1 MARTAGVWGIDIGN
15 CALKALRCHLNREDG
30 TIVADAFDYIEYPN
44 ILTEP
49 DIERGD
55 LVHDALQQFLSRN
68 NIKGDKV
75 AISVAGKNG
84 ITRFIKL
91 PPVESKRIPD
101 LVKYE
106 AKQVIPFDLKEVIL
120 DYQRLGGDKMNDLAL
135 EVEIGLFAMKRDIVY
150 NLLEPLDDA
159 HIPVDFVQLTPI
171 SLYNMAMHEYVTN
184 IPSPEEYDPENP
196 PPFIGFLSMGT
207 DNTDLVLTNG
217 YKVWVRDIPIGGN
230 QFTKALTTEMKLTFA
245 KAEHLKRNANA
256 STDKKALFQSMRTV
270 FSNFVD
276 EIQRSIRYFIS
287 LDRYATIDKIIG
299 FGNAIQLAGLRKYL
313 EQNLGITVEVV
324 SDFNNI
330 NLTEIKNNPSFT
342 DNIKTF
348 GVCYGLCLQGLGQS
362 NLGTNFLPREIV
374 HARIINSKKPWM
386 AAAAALMLL
395 GATIS
400 FGSHV
405 SHWQTSKDSAFGSL
419 VSQAKSITDEVSSFN
434 TQKEEEEKKFNDN
447 KTIGNDL
454 LVNAGRSVEW
464 LELMKIIDAALPSD
478 PAGVNIQDIPIQRRN
493 QVQIENIEAQPFG
506 KVELWKEY
514 VTKARYYK
522 AGASEQSANS
532 DQNADGSGSEE
543 QSGEAAPEASGDSSE
558 SSEVPKTWL
567 VQITGYHYHN
577 RLPDDKTVAP
587 EGANFVRER
596 IIKNLQEGRIKL
608 ALPPLFATW
617 VEEQTAKMQSESSGE
632 ESGDSE
638 SAQGAPASKAQK
650 FVPLKAEGDDKD
662 GVWYTMQQMG
672 ISYPVLIE
680 APGICEIK
688 KVVVPL
694 YEERKDVQ
702 LDTKVQDTRRGMTE
716 MEGPT
721 GGVESNK
728 SKTVE
733 LNKYPFIIQFLW
745 TPTDPLQREIDR
757 QTELRKQK
765 EEAERLAK
773 EKAEQEQEAAQN
785 EEDGASDDSASN

>member
-1 MARTAGVWGIDIGN
+1 MAQTAGVWGIDIGN
-15 CALKALRCHLNREDG
+15 CALKALHCYLNREDG
-30 TIVADAFDYIEYPN
+30 SLVADAFDYIEYPN

-49 DIERGD
+49 DIEPGD
-55 LVHDALQQFLSRN
+55 LVHDALTQFLSRN
-68 NIKGDKV
+68 SIKGDKV

-91 PPVESKRIPD
+91 PPVEPKRIPD
-101 LVKYE
+101 LIKYE

-120 DYQRLGGDKMNDLAL
+120 DYQRLGGEKMNDLAL
-135 EVEIGLFAMKRDIVY
+135 EVDIGLFAMKRDVAY
-150 NLLEPLDDA
+150 QLLEPFDDV
-159 HIPVDFVQLTPI
+159 HIPVDFVQLTPVT
-171 SLYNMAMHEYVTN
+171 LYNTAMHEYMTN
-184 IPSPEEYDPENP
+184 LPSPEEYDPENP

-217 YKVWVRDIPIGGN
+217 FKIWVRDIPIGGN

-256 STDKKALFQSMRTV
+256 STDKKALFQSMRSV

-287 LDRYATIDKIIG
+287 LDRYAAIDKIVG

-313 EQNLGITVEVV
+313 EQNLGITVEVAN
-324 SDFNNI
+324 DFNNI

-348 GVCYGLCLQGLGQS
+348 AVCYGLCLQGLGMAE
-362 NLGTNFLPREIV
+362 LGTNFLPREIV

-386 AAAAALMLL
+386 ATAAALLLL

-405 SHWQTSKDSAFGSL
+405 SHWQTSQNSAFQSL
-419 VSQAKSITDEVSSFN
+419 VSQAKSITSEVSSFN
-434 TQKEEEEKKFNDN
+434 SQKEEEDKKFNEN
-447 KTIGNDL
+447 KEIGNDL
-454 LVNAGRSVEW
+454 LTHAGRSVEW
-464 LELMKIIDAALPSD
+464 LELMKVIDAALPSD
-478 PAGVNIQDIPIQRRN
+478 PAGTNVQDIPIQRRN
-493 QVQIENIEAQPFG
+493 QVQIENIEAQPFS

-522 AGASEQSANS
+522 PNASEQPANGEE
-532 DQNADGSGSEE
+532 NADAS
-543 QSGEAAPEASGDSSE
+543 AAEGQSGDSSSSDSSGDGE
-558 SSEVPKTWL
+558 SAVPKTWL
-567 VQITGYHYHN
+567 VQITGFHYHN

-608 ALPPLFATW
+608 ALPPTFASW
-617 VEEQTAKMQSESSGE
+617 VEEQTAKMLSEQAEDG
-632 ESGDSE
+632 SGDSE
-638 SAQGAPASKAQK
+638 DGESSSPKSKK
-650 FVPLKAEGDDKD
+650 FIPRKAEGDDKD
-662 GVWYTMQQMG
+662 GVWYTMEQMG
-672 ISYPVLIE
+672 VSYPVLIE

-688 KVVVPL
+688 EVIVPL
-694 YEERKDVQ
+694 YEERNDGVGSAPKASD
-702 LDTKVQDTRRGMTE
+702 DGRGMTDAG
-716 MEGPT
+716 GPT

-728 SKTVE
+728 SKSVK

-745 TPTDPLQREIDR
+745 TPTDPLQREINR
-757 QTELRKQK
+757 QATL
-765 EEAERLAK
+765 EEMERLAK
-773 EKAEQEQEAAQN
+773 EKAEQEAAQKA
-785 EEDGASDDSASN
+785 EEEESADDSAN

>member
-15 CALKALRCHLNREDG
+15 CALKALRCHVNREDG

-49 DIERGD
+49 DVVPGD
-55 LVHDALQQFLSRN
+55 LVHDALVQFLSRN
-68 NIKGDKV
+68 SIKGDKV

-91 PPVESKRIPD
+91 PPVEAKRIPD

-106 AKQVIPFDLKEVIL
+106 AKQVIPFDLKDVIL
-120 DYQRLGGDKMNDLAL
+120 DYQRLGGDKMSDMAL
-135 EVEIGLFAMKRDIVY
+135 EVDIGLFAMKRDIVY
-150 NLLEPLDDA
+150 NLLEPFDDA

-171 SLYNMAMHEYVTN
+171 SLYNMAMHEYMTN

-256 STDKKALFQSMRTV
+256 STDKKALFQSMRSV

-299 FGNAIQLAGLRKYL
+299 LGNAVQLAGLRKYL
-313 EQNLGITVEVV
+313 EQNLGITVEVAN
-324 SDFNNI
+324 DFNNI
-330 NLTEIKNNPSFT
+330 NLTDIKNNPSFT
-342 DNIKTF
+342 DNVKTF
-348 GVCYGLCLQGLGQS
+348 GVCYGLCLQGLGAS

-386 AAAAALMLL
+386 SAAAALMLL

-405 SHWQTSKDSAFGSL
+405 SHWQASNDPTFKSL
-419 VSQAKSITDEVSSFN
+419 VSQAKSITDEVSTFN
-434 TQKEEEEKKFNDN
+434 TQRDEEDKKYNDN
-447 KTIGNDL
+447 KVIGNDL
-454 LVNAGRSVEW
+454 LANAGRSVEW
-464 LELMKIIDAALPSD
+464 LELMKIIDSALPSD
-478 PAGVNIQDIPIQRRN
+478 PEGVNIQDIPIQRRN

-522 AGASEQSANS
+522 PNASESSGSSEQE
-532 DQNADGSGSEE
+532 ADGSATGE
-543 QSGEAAPEASGDSSE
+543 QSGETAAESSSE
-558 SSEVPKTWL
+558 SSETGAASKTWL

-608 ALPPLFATW
+608 ALPATFASW
-617 VEEQTAKMQSESSGE
+617 VEEQSVKMQNEQADND
-632 ESGDSE
+632 SGDAE
-638 SAQGAPASKAQK
+638 NAEGAPSASKSKK

-694 YEERKDVQ
+694 YEERKDD
-702 LDTKVQDTRRGMTE
+702 LEISGIQDSGRGMADA
-716 MEGPT
+716 EGPT
-721 GGVESNK
+721 GAVESNK

-757 QTELRKQK
+757 QATLRKEEEERIAK
-765 EEAERLAK
+765 EQAER
-773 EKAEQEQEAAQN
+773 EAAQN
-785 EEDGASDDSASN
+785 EEAEDSSEDSASN

>member
-30 TIVADAFDYIEYPN
+30 TLVADAFDYIEYPN

-49 DIERGD
+49 DVEPGD
-55 LVHDALQQFLSRN
+55 MVHDALTLFLSRN

-91 PPVESKRIPD
+91 PPVESKNIPN
-101 LVKYE
+101 LIKYE

-135 EVEIGLFAMKRDIVY
+135 EVDIGLFAMKRDIAY
-150 NLLEPLDDA
+150 QLLEPFDDVR
-159 HIPVDFVQLTPI
+159 IPVDFVQLAPI
-171 SLYNMAMHEYVTN
+171 SLYNMAMHDYLTKL
-184 IPSPEEYDPENP
+184 PDPEEYDPENP

-217 YKVWVRDIPIGGN
+217 FKIWVRDIPIGGN

-256 STDKKALFQSMRTV
+256 STDKKALFQSMRSV

-276 EIQRSIRYFIS
+276 EIQRSIRFFIS
-287 LDRYATIDKIIG
+287 LDRYATIDKIVG

-313 EQNLGITVEVV
+313 EQNLGIPVEVAD
-324 SDFNNI
+324 DFSNI

-348 GVCYGLCLQGLGQS
+348 AICYGLCLQGLGLA

-386 AAAAALMLL
+386 SAAAALMLL

-400 FGSHV
+400 FNSHV
-405 SHWQTSKDSAFGSL
+405 SHWKSSNIQTFNSL
-419 VSQAKSITDEVSSFN
+419 VSQAKTITGEVDSFK
-434 TQKEEEEKKFNDN
+434 TQKEEEDKKYNDN

-454 LVNAGRSVEW
+454 LANSGRSVEW

-478 PAGVNIQDIPIQRRN
+478 PDGVNIQDIPIQRRN
-493 QVQIENIEAQPFG
+493 QVQIENIEAQPFS
-506 KVELWKEY
+506 KVDLWKEY

-522 AGASEQSANS
+522 PNASDHPANP
-532 DQNADGSGSEE
+532 DENADGASTEGQTADASSDSSG
-543 QSGEAAPEASGDSSE
+543 GDSSE
-558 SSEVPKTWL
+558 SGAAPKTWL
-567 VQITGYHYHN
+567 VQITGFHYHN

-608 ALPPLFATW
+608 ALPPTFATW
-617 VEEQTAKMQSESSGE
+617 VEEQANKMQSDQPEE
-632 ESGDSE
+632 ESGDGE
-638 SAQGAPASKAQK
+638 SAEGAPTVSKAQK
-650 FVPLKAEGDDKD
+650 FVPLKAEGDDKE
-662 GVWYTMQQMG
+662 GVWYTMEQMG
-672 ISYPVLIE
+672 ITYPVLIE

-688 KVVVPL
+688 KVIVPL
-694 YEERKDVQ
+694 YEERKD
-702 LDTKVQDTRRGMTE
+702 DTIADSKVSDEGRG
-716 MEGPT
+716 GPESEPVAA
-721 GGVESNK
+721 VESNK
-728 SKTVE
+728 TKTVE

-757 QTELRKQK
+757 QTALRKQK
-765 EEAERLAK
+765 EEEERLAK
-773 EKAEQEQEAAQN
+773 EKAEQEAAQN
-785 EEDGASDDSASN
+785 EEEESSDDSNN

>member
-1 MARTAGVWGIDIGN
+1 MAQTAGVWGIDIGN
-15 CALKALRCHLNREDG
+15 CALKALHCYLNREDG
-30 TIVADAFDYIEYPN
+30 SLVADAFDYIEYPN

-49 DIERGD
+49 DIEPGD
-55 LVHDALQQFLSRN
+55 LVHDALTQFLSRN
-68 NIKGDKV
+68 SIKGDKV

-91 PPVESKRIPD
+91 PPVEPKRIPD
-101 LVKYE
+101 LIKYE

-120 DYQRLGGDKMNDLAL
+120 DYQRLGGEKMNDLAL
-135 EVEIGLFAMKRDIVY
+135 EVDIGLFAMKRDVAY
-150 NLLEPLDDA
+150 QLLEPFDDV
-159 HIPVDFVQLTPI
+159 HIPVDFVQLTPVT
-171 SLYNMAMHEYVTN
+171 LYNTAMHEYMTN
-184 IPSPEEYDPENP
+184 LPSPEEYDPENP

-217 YKVWVRDIPIGGN
+217 FKIWVRDIPIGGN

-256 STDKKALFQSMRTV
+256 STDKKALFQSMRSV

-287 LDRYATIDKIIG
+287 LDRYATIDKIVG

-313 EQNLGITVEVV
+313 EQNLGITVEVAN
-324 SDFNNI
+324 DFNNV

-348 GVCYGLCLQGLGQS
+348 AVCYGLCLQGLGLA

-386 AAAAALMLL
+386 ATAAALLLL

-405 SHWQTSKDSAFGSL
+405 SHWQTSQNSAFQSL
-419 VSQAKSITDEVSSFN
+419 VSQAKSIASEVSTFN
-434 TQKEEEEKKFNDN
+434 SQKEEEDKKFNEN
-447 KTIGNDL
+447 KDIGNDL
-454 LVNAGRSVEW
+454 LAHAGRSVEW
-464 LELMKIIDAALPSD
+464 LELMKVIDAALPSD
-478 PAGVNIQDIPIQRRN
+478 PAGTNVQDIPIQRRN

-522 AGASEQSANS
+522 PNASEQPANGEE
-532 DQNADGSGSEE
+532 NADASSAEG
-543 QSGEAAPEASGDSSE
+543 QSGDSSDSSGDGE
-558 SSEVPKTWL
+558 SSAPKTWL
-567 VQITGYHYHN
+567 VQITGFHYHN

-608 ALPPLFATW
+608 ALPPTFATW
-617 VEEQTAKMQSESSGE
+617 VEEQTVKMQNELAENGA
-632 ESGDSE
+632 GDSE
-638 SAQGAPASKAQK
+638 DGESSSPKSKK
-650 FVPLKAEGDDKD
+650 FIPRKAEGDDKD
-662 GVWYTMQQMG
+662 GVWYTMEQMG
-672 ISYPVLIE
+672 VSYPVLIE

-688 KVVVPL
+688 EVVVPL
-694 YEERKDVQ
+694 YEERNDESAASSRVS
-702 LDTKVQDTRRGMTE
+702 DTGRGETVA
-716 MEGPT
+716 EGPT

-728 SKTVE
+728 SKTVK

-745 TPTDPLQREIDR
+745 TPTDPLQREINR
-757 QTELRKQK
+757 QSQL
-765 EEAERLAK
+765 EEQERLAK
-773 EKAEQEQEAAQN
+773 EQAEQEAAQKA
-785 EEDGASDDSASN
+785 EEEEPADDSAN

>member
-15 CALKALRCHLNREDG
+15 CALKALHCYTNREDG
-30 TIVADAFDYIEYPN
+30 SLVADAFDYIEYPN

-49 DIERGD
+49 DIEPGD
-55 LVHDALQQFLSRN
+55 LRHDALVQFLSRN
-68 NIKGDKV
+68 TIKGDKV

-91 PPVESKRIPD
+91 PPVEPKRIPD
-101 LVKYE
+101 LIKYE

-135 EVEIGLFAMKRDIVY
+135 EVDIGLFAMKRDIAFQ
-150 NLLEPLDDA
+150 LLEPFDDV

-171 SLYNMAMHEYVTN
+171 SLYNAVMYEYMTDL
-184 IPSPEEYDPENP
+184 PSPEEYDPENP

-217 YKVWVRDIPIGGN
+217 FKIWVRDIPIGGN

-256 STDKKALFQSMRTV
+256 STDKKALFQSMRSV

-299 FGNAIQLAGLRKYL
+299 LGNAIQLAGLRKYL
-313 EQNLGITVEVV
+313 EQNLGITVEVAN
-324 SDFNNI
+324 DFNKI
-330 NLTEIKNNPSFT
+330 DLTEIKNNPSFT

-348 GVCYGLCLQGLGQS
+348 AVCYGLCLQGLGLA

-395 GATIS
+395 GASIS

-405 SHWQTSKDSAFGSL
+405 SHWQTSQNADFTSL
-419 VSQAKSITDEVSSFN
+419 VSQAKSITSEVSSFN
-434 TQKEEEEKKFNDN
+434 TQKEEEDKQFNDN
-447 KTIGNDL
+447 KEIGNDL
-454 LVNAGRSVEW
+454 LANAGRSIEW
-464 LELMKIIDAALPSD
+464 LELMKVIDAALPSD
-478 PAGVNIQDIPIQRRN
+478 PADVNIQDIPIQRRN
-493 QVQIENIEAQPFG
+493 QVQIENIEAQPFE

-522 AGASEQSANS
+522 PNAS
-532 DQNADGSGSEE
+532 DQPASDEENPDASASDG
-543 QSGEAAPEASGDSSE
+543 QSGDSSSDSSSDSE
-558 SSEVPKTWL
+558 SNAPKTWL
-567 VQITGYHYHN
+567 VQITGFHYHN
-577 RLPDDKTVAP
+577 RLPNDKTVAP

-596 IIKNLQEGRIKL
+596 IIKNLQDGRIKL
-608 ALPPLFATW
+608 ALPPTFASW
-617 VEEQTAKMQSESSGE
+617 VDEQTAKMQSEQSEDGFEDAENSEGE
-632 ESGDSE
+632 AS
-638 SAQGAPASKAQK
+638 ASKPK
-650 FVPLKAEGDDKD
+650 KYVPRKAEGDDKD
-662 GVWYTMQQMG
+662 GVWYTMEQMG

-688 KVVVPL
+688 EVEVPL
-694 YEERKDVQ
+694 YEERNDAVASVSNTS
-702 LDTKVQDTRRGMTE
+702 DAGRGMAD
-716 MEGPT
+716 MPGPT
-721 GGVESNK
+721 GGIESNK
-728 SKTVE
+728 SKTVK

-745 TPTDPLQREIDR
+745 TPTEPLQREINR
-757 QTELRKQK
+757 QAKLEEL
-765 EEAERLAK
+765 ERIAK
-773 EKAEQEQEAAQN
+773 EKAEQEAAQKAEAEAN
-785 EEDGASDDSASN
+785 ESESDSTN

>member
-15 CALKALRCHLNREDG
+15 CALKALRCHVNREDG

-49 DIERGD
+49 DVVPGD
-55 LVHDALQQFLSRN
+55 LVHDALVQFLSRN
-68 NIKGDKV
+68 TIKGDKV

-91 PPVESKRIPD
+91 PPVEAKRIPD

-106 AKQVIPFDLKEVIL
+106 AKQVIPFDLKDVIL
-120 DYQRLGGDKMNDLAL
+120 DYQRLGGDKMSDMAL
-135 EVEIGLFAMKRDIVY
+135 EVDIGLFAMKRDIVY
-150 NLLEPLDDA
+150 NLLEPFDDA

-171 SLYNMAMHEYVTN
+171 SLYNMAMHEYMTN

-256 STDKKALFQSMRTV
+256 STDKKALFQSMRSV

-299 FGNAIQLAGLRKYL
+299 LGNAVQLAGLRKYL
-313 EQNLGITVEVV
+313 EQNLGITVEVAN
-324 SDFNNI
+324 DFNNI
-330 NLTEIKNNPSFT
+330 NLTDIKNNPSFT
-342 DNIKTF
+342 DNVKTF
-348 GVCYGLCLQGLGQS
+348 GVCYGLCLQGLGAS

-386 AAAAALMLL
+386 SAAAALMLL

-405 SHWQTSKDSAFGSL
+405 SHWQASDESTFKSL
-419 VSQAKSITDEVSSFN
+419 VSQAKSITDEVSTFN
-434 TQKEEEEKKFNDN
+434 TQRDEEDKKYNDN
-447 KTIGNDL
+447 KVIGNDL
-454 LVNAGRSVEW
+454 LANAGRSVEW

-478 PAGVNIQDIPIQRRN
+478 PEGVNIQDIPIQRRN

-522 AGASEQSANS
+522 PNASESSGSSEQE
-532 DQNADGSGSEE
+532 ADGSATGE
-543 QSGEAAPEASGDSSE
+543 QSGETASDSSSE
-558 SSEVPKTWL
+558 SSETGTASKTWL

-608 ALPPLFATW
+608 ALPATFASW
-617 VEEQTAKMQSESSGE
+617 VEEQTFKMQNDQADD
-632 ESGDSE
+632 ESGDAE
-638 SAQGAPASKAQK
+638 NPDGAPSVSKSKK

-694 YEERKDVQ
+694 YEDRKDDLEVSGI
-702 LDTKVQDTRRGMTE
+702 QDSGRGMADA
-716 MEGPT
+716 EGPT
-721 GGVESNK
+721 GAVESNK

-757 QTELRKQK
+757 QATLRKEEEERIAK
-765 EEAERLAK
+765 EQAER
-773 EKAEQEQEAAQN
+773 EAAQN
-785 EEDGASDDSASN
+785 EEAEDSSEDSASN

>member
-49 DIERGD
+49 DIVPGD
-55 LVHDALQQFLSRN
+55 MVHDALIQFLSRN

-91 PPVESKRIPD
+91 PPVEAKRIPD

-120 DYQRLGGDKMNDLAL
+120 DYQRLGGDKMSDMAL
-135 EVEIGLFAMKRDIVY
+135 EVDIGLFAMKRDIVY
-150 NLLEPLDDA
+150 HLLEPLDDA
-159 HIPVDFVQLTPI
+159 HIPVDLVQLTPVA
-171 SLYNMAMHEYVTN
+171 LYNMAMHEYVTN

-196 PPFIGFLSMGT
+196 PPFVGFLSMGT

-245 KAEHLKRNANA
+245 KAEHLKRNANQ
-256 STDKKALFQSMRTV
+256 STDKKALFQSMRSV

-299 FGNAIQLAGLRKYL
+299 CGNAIQLAGLRKYL
-313 EQNLGITVEVV
+313 EQNLGITVEVAN
-324 SDFNNI
+324 DFNNI
-330 NLTEIKNNPSFT
+330 DLTEIKNNPSFT

-386 AAAAALMLL
+386 AAAAALLLL
-395 GATIS
+395 GASIS

-405 SHWQTSKDSAFGSL
+405 SHWQSSKDSTFSSL
-419 VSQAKSITDEVSSFN
+419 ISQAKSITDEVSSFN
-434 TQKEEEEKKFNDN
+434 TQKEDEEKKFNDN
-447 KTIGNDL
+447 KVIGDDL
-454 LVNAGRSVEW
+454 LANAGRSVEW

-478 PAGVNIQDIPIQRRN
+478 PAGVNVQDIPIQRRN

-522 AGASEQSANS
+522 PSASESAVTS
-532 DQNADGSGSEE
+532 EENADGSTSE
-543 QSGEAAPEASGDSSE
+543 SGEAAAESSGDSTDSNTA
-558 SSEVPKTWL
+558 SKTWL

-608 ALPPLFATW
+608 ALPPMFASW
-617 VEEQTAKMQSESSGE
+617 VEEQTAKLQSEQAEDESGE
-632 ESGDSE
+632 SE
-638 SAQGAPASKAQK
+638 NADGAPATAKAQK

-662 GVWYTMQQMG
+662 GVWYTMEQMG

-694 YEERKDVQ
+694 YEERKGEQTASSAPDSS
-702 LDTKVQDTRRGMTE
+702 RGMADA
-716 MEGPT
+716 EGPV
-721 GGVESNK
+721 GGVDSSK

-757 QTELRKQK
+757 QTALRKQK

-773 EKAEQEQEAAQN
+773 EKAEQEAAQN
-785 EEDGASDDSASN
+785 AEDEASDDSNSN

>member
-15 CALKALRCHLNREDG
+15 CALKALRCHVNREDG

-49 DIERGD
+49 DVVPGD
-55 LVHDALQQFLSRN
+55 LVHDALVQFLSRN
-68 NIKGDKV
+68 SIKGDKV

-91 PPVESKRIPD
+91 PPVEAKRIPD

-106 AKQVIPFDLKEVIL
+106 AKQVIPFDLKDVIL
-120 DYQRLGGDKMNDLAL
+120 DYQRLGGDKMSDMAL
-135 EVEIGLFAMKRDIVY
+135 EVDIGLFAMKRDIVY
-150 NLLEPLDDA
+150 NLLEPFDDA

-171 SLYNMAMHEYVTN
+171 SLYNMAMHEYMTN

-256 STDKKALFQSMRTV
+256 STDKKALFQSMRSV

-299 FGNAIQLAGLRKYL
+299 LGNAVQLAGLRKYL
-313 EQNLGITVEVV
+313 EQNLGITVEVAN
-324 SDFNNI
+324 DFNNI
-330 NLTEIKNNPSFT
+330 NLTDIKNNPSFT
-342 DNIKTF
+342 DNVKTF
-348 GVCYGLCLQGLGQS
+348 GVCYGLCLQGLGAS

-386 AAAAALMLL
+386 SAAAALMLL

-405 SHWQTSKDSAFGSL
+405 SHWQASNDPTFKSL
-419 VSQAKSITDEVSSFN
+419 VSQAKSITDEVSTFN
-434 TQKEEEEKKFNDN
+434 TQRDEEDKKYNDN
-447 KTIGNDL
+447 KVIGNDL
-454 LVNAGRSVEW
+454 LANAGRSVEW
-464 LELMKIIDAALPSD
+464 LELMKIIDSALPSD
-478 PAGVNIQDIPIQRRN
+478 PEGVNIQDIPIQRRN

-522 AGASEQSANS
+522 PNASESSGSSEQEV
-532 DQNADGSGSEE
+532 DGSATGE
-543 QSGEAAPEASGDSSE
+543 QSGETAAESSSE
-558 SSEVPKTWL
+558 SSETGAASKIWL

-608 ALPPLFATW
+608 ALPATFASW
-617 VEEQTAKMQSESSGE
+617 VEEQSVKMQNEQADND
-632 ESGDSE
+632 SGDAE
-638 SAQGAPASKAQK
+638 NAEGAPSASKSKK

-694 YEERKDVQ
+694 YEERKDD
-702 LDTKVQDTRRGMTE
+702 LEISGIQDSGRGMADA
-716 MEGPT
+716 EGPT
-721 GGVESNK
+721 GAVESNK

-757 QTELRKQK
+757 QATLRKEEEERIAK
-765 EEAERLAK
+765 EQAER
-773 EKAEQEQEAAQN
+773 EAAQN
-785 EEDGASDDSASN
+785 EEAEDSSEDSASN

>member
-15 CALKALRCHLNREDG
+15 CALKALRCHVNREDG

-49 DIERGD
+49 DVVPGD
-55 LVHDALQQFLSRN
+55 LVHDALVQFLSRN
-68 NIKGDKV
+68 TIKGDKV

-91 PPVESKRIPD
+91 PPVEAKRIPD

-106 AKQVIPFDLKEVIL
+106 AKQVIPFDLKDVIL
-120 DYQRLGGDKMNDLAL
+120 DYQRLGGDKMSDMAL
-135 EVEIGLFAMKRDIVY
+135 EVDIGLFAMKRDIVY
-150 NLLEPLDDA
+150 NLLEPFDDA

-171 SLYNMAMHEYVTN
+171 SLYNMAMHEYMTN

-256 STDKKALFQSMRTV
+256 STDKKALFQSMRSV

-299 FGNAIQLAGLRKYL
+299 LGNAVQLAGLRKYL
-313 EQNLGITVEVV
+313 EQNLGITVEVAN
-324 SDFNNI
+324 DFNNI
-330 NLTEIKNNPSFT
+330 NLTDIKNNPSFT
-342 DNIKTF
+342 DNVKTF
-348 GVCYGLCLQGLGQS
+348 GVCYGLCLQGLGAS

-386 AAAAALMLL
+386 SAAAALMLL

-405 SHWQTSKDSAFGSL
+405 SHWQASDESTFKSL
-419 VSQAKSITDEVSSFN
+419 VSQAKSITDEVSTFN
-434 TQKEEEEKKFNDN
+434 TQRDEEDKKYNDN
-447 KTIGNDL
+447 KVIGNDL
-454 LVNAGRSVEW
+454 LANAGRSVEW

-478 PAGVNIQDIPIQRRN
+478 PEGVNIQDIPIQRRN

-522 AGASEQSANS
+522 PNASESSGSSEQE
-532 DQNADGSGSEE
+532 ADGSATGE
-543 QSGEAAPEASGDSSE
+543 QSGETASDSSSE
-558 SSEVPKTWL
+558 SSETGTASKTWL

-608 ALPPLFATW
+608 ALPATFASW
-617 VEEQTAKMQSESSGE
+617 VEEQTFKMQNDQADD
-632 ESGDSE
+632 ESGDAE
-638 SAQGAPASKAQK
+638 NPDGAPSVSKSKK

-662 GVWYTMQQMG
+662 GVWYTMQHMG

-694 YEERKDVQ
+694 YEDRKDDLEVSGI
-702 LDTKVQDTRRGMTE
+702 QDSGRGMADA
-716 MEGPT
+716 EGPT
-721 GGVESNK
+721 GAVESNK

-757 QTELRKQK
+757 QATLRKEEEERIAK
-765 EEAERLAK
+765 EQAER
-773 EKAEQEQEAAQN
+773 EAAQN
-785 EEDGASDDSASN
+785 EEAEDSSEDSASN